1 MRFLV
6 PRYQIFAFCRDYRVC
21 DTIYGE
27 FVFRPCFPTMS
38 SNDKASTAGSSSSPF
53 IIARRRYIVSK
64 ERRIERLPSGY
75 SVQESRDD
83 SEGRYW
89 FVVTSL
95 EVM

>member
-1 MRFLV
+1 
-6 PRYQIFAFCRDYRVC
+6 
-21 DTIYGE
+21 
-27 FVFRPCFPTMS
+27 MS
-38 SNDKASTAGSSSSPF
+38 NSDKAPATAPSSSLF
-53 IIARRRYIVSK
+53 IVARSRYIVSK

-95 EVM
+95 EVV